1 LKTSLKNKRHNLKVQ
16 IESQKECPKTW
27 TPMHWE
33 NMKAMICNPS
43 KVEELAQLKATRRCQ
58 QNPSC
63 LGRVEDEIR
72 TRLVRFFS
80 CLGLIMCLEKI
91 HHFKLIWVFVTR

>member
-1 LKTSLKNKRHNLKVQ
+1 
-16 IESQKECPKTW
+16 
-27 TPMHWE
+27 MHWE

-43 KVEELAQLKATRRCQ
+43 KVEELAQLKATIGCQ

-63 LGRVEDEIR
+63 LGHVEDEIR

-91 HHFKLIWVFVTR
+91 HHFKLI